1 LNAPFLWILCP
12 LAVAAILLLLMRWNL
27 GVSLAGTII
36 AALLAGLAWFL
47 PLEDQISLGP
57 VGFGFSDTWSVL
69 GRNFILGAAQR
80 PALVVIYLAA
90 AFWFGAGPIA
100 KANRNFVPLGLAITA
115 LLAAI
120 VAVEPFLYA
129 ALLIETAVLVSIPML
144 VPVSQPAG
152 RGVLRYLTYLTMGM
166 PFILYTGWMLTGAD
180 SGPGDPQLVVR
191 SAVLLGLGFA
201 LLLGVIPFH
210 TWIPM
215 LMQESHPYT
224 VAYVLLILTSAISF
238 FGLSFFNRFAWL
250 REIEG
255 LYPLL
260 RFSGVLMVVTAGL
273 WAAFQR
279 RLDRMLGFAVIFEV
293 GVSLLTISLAQGAA
307 TDTFVG
313 IFFAGLLP
321 RGLSLGVWAL
331 ALIILGGQAEQLDYL
346 HVQGLARR
354 LPLAAAGLIL
364 AQFSIAGLPLLAGF
378 PLRLRIWEQLAQI
391 SPSIAFWS
399 LIGAFG
405 FLLGGLRTL
414 AVLVMGPEEAWG
426 WSESWLQRAYLGLG
440 ILALL
445 LVGLFPQWFLP
456 IVANLPQVF
465 ERLAP

>member
-1 LNAPFLWILCP
+1 MNAPFLWILFP

-90 AFWFGAGPIA
+90 AFWFGAAPIA

-152 RGVLRYLTYLTMGM
+152 RGILRYLTYLTMGM

-201 LLLGVIPFH
+201 LLLGVVPFH

-238 FGLSFFNRFAWL
+238 FGLSFL
-250 REIEG
+250 
-255 LYPLL
+255 
-260 RFSGVLMVVTAGL
+260 TA
-273 WAAFQR
+273 
-279 RLDRMLGFAVIFEV
+279 
-293 GVSLLTISLAQGAA
+293 
-307 TDTFVG
+307 
-313 IFFAGLLP
+313 
-321 RGLSLGVWAL
+321 SLGCARSKVFTRYCAFL
-331 ALIILGGQAEQLDYL
+331 AC
-346 HVQGLARR
+346 
-354 LPLAAAGLIL
+354 
-364 AQFSIAGLPLLAGF
+364 
-378 PLRLRIWEQLAQI
+378 
-391 SPSIAFWS
+391 
-399 LIGAFG
+399 
-405 FLLGGLRTL
+405 
-414 AVLVMGPEEAWG
+414 
-426 WSESWLQRAYLGLG
+426 
-440 ILALL
+440 
-445 LVGLFPQWFLP
+445 
-456 IVANLPQVF
+456 
-465 ERLAP
+465 